1 MVRGAPL
8 PLAAI
13 FAFVGHGTTKKS
25 ACKTRQE
32 ERLKKFGG
40 IFSRKRYQK
49 SLQ

>member
-1 MVRGAPL
+1 MVPQ
-8 PLAAI
+8 
-13 FAFVGHGTTKKS
+13 KES

-40 IFSRKRYQK
+40 MFSRKRYQK